1 MRQIKTC
8 DALSLFRQA
17 WLTLFHPVSLTDI
30 GDHISTH
37 LFPIPQLHRAR
48 GRGET
53 DTYHPVGGEASL
65 DEAGDHV
72 GGVVA
77 VVGDAAQ
84 PGVHGYHHQQE
95 LQQRAQQT
103 SPSP

>member
-1 MRQIKTC
+1 MLGQVVLADGLLARQG
-8 DALSLFRQA
+8 ALQRHAGGRQV
-17 WLTLFHPVSLTDI
+17 WTVVLKHGGNI
-30 GDHISTH
+30 EG
-37 LFPIPQLHRAR
+37 
-48 GRGET
+48 
-53 DTYHPVGGEASL
+53 HPVGGEASL

-77 VVGDAAQ
+77 VVRDAAQ